1 MVNGIG
7 RAEALQGKSR
17 TGWCGQRDPKRE
29 NTDCWEARSGEVGR
43 LRRKWGDTV
52 RRVERP

>member
-1 MVNGIG
+1 MLNGIG

-17 TGWCGQRDPKRE
+17 TEFCGQRDPKRE
-29 NTDCWEARSGEVGR
+29 NTDCWEALSGEVGR

-52 RRVERP
+52 RRVERT